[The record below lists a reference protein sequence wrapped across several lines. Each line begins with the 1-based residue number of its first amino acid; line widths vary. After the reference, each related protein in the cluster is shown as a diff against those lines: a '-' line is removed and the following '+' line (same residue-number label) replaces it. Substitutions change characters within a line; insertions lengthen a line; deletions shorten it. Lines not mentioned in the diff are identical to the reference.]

1 MKNTTLN
8 RKTATGLHKGAGM
21 YAPRT
26 AKTQQGD
33 GKAFAFNGQM
43 GDGVNKSHGREH
55 LCVNPNAHMVKNP
68 DAINH
73 GLVEANRKG
82 NASDSHGDRM
92 ESVGPS
98 VTRDPNRRT
107 VSTAAQGHPIEP
119 FGKRP
124 AYANSD
130 SIYITKASR

>member
-55 LCVNPNAHMVKNP
+55 LCVNPNEHMVKNP

-98 VTRDPNRRT
+98 VTRDANRMT
-107 VSTAAQGHPIEP
+107 IATASQGHPVTPHKEA
-119 FGKRP
+119 KRFK
-124 AYANSD
+124 NSD